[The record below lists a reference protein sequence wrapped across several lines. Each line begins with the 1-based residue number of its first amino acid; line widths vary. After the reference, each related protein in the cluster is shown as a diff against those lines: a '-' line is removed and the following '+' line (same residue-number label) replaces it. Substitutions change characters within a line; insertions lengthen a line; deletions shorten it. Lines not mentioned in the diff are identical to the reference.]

1 LDPLRIRR
9 GLGVVVVVPVPPLVW
24 RRLSFGSERKT
35 LGTSQGFFSNDRG
48 SVNSSCLTTHQHE
61 VQEQPWQPDWPRR
74 DEIAS
79 DQGGTSTRNRVRNF
93 ASERYSSPAQCP
105 PTHFGELPVAGRRGP
120 PATHFQ
126 QL

>member
-1 LDPLRIRR
+1 MSPLLAQS
-9 GLGVVVVVPVPPLVW
+9 GH
-24 RRLSFGSERKT
+24 
-35 LGTSQGFFSNDRG
+35 
-48 SVNSSCLTTHQHE
+48 SCLHRTCPLSGESGHGLCFSGKWLELLKQIAAAKCLDHLQGSIVAE
-61 VQEQPWQPDWPRR
+61 VQQQPWQPDWPRR